1 MVDPSVDLKIL
12 DIQKSQKDLQE
23 QQEHDQS
30 N

>member
-23 QQEHDQS
+23 QQDQEQS